1 MCYHDHCTQSVLL
14 ERTYLQ
20 AVEPAHRV
28 LLTVSVI
35 ETDLL
40 SVFVTLASTKHQEKR
55 TYLVD
60 VCCTLCILNP
70 YYYCSNKSIIEVETK
85 DKYVVVQTI

>member
-1 MCYHDHCTQSVLL
+1 MHACITILITIHMQSVLL

-40 SVFVTLASTKHQEKR
+40 SVFVTLASTEHQEKR

-60 VCCTLCILNP
+60 V
-70 YYYCSNKSIIEVETK
+70 S
-85 DKYVVVQTI
+85 

>member
-14 ERTYLQ
+14 ECTYLR

-40 SVFVTLASTKHQEKR
+40 SVFVTLASTEHQEKR

-60 VCCTLCILNP
+60 VSLHEIHGTHTL
-70 YYYCSNKSIIEVETK
+70 
-85 DKYVVVQTI
+85 

>member
-1 MCYHDHCTQSVLL
+1 ML

-40 SVFVTLASTKHQEKR
+40 SVFVTLASTEHQKKR

-60 VCCTLCILNP
+60 VCCTLCMHA
-70 YYYCSNKSIIEVETK
+70 YSIEVETK
-85 DKYVVVQTI
+85 E

>member
-1 MCYHDHCTQSVLL
+1 M
-14 ERTYLQ
+14 
-20 AVEPAHRV
+20 EPAHRV

-40 SVFVTLASTKHQEKR
+40 SVFVTLATTEHHEKR

-60 VCCTLCILNP
+60 VSLHEIHGTCTP
-70 YYYCSNKSIIEVETK
+70 MDSIAIEVYDGTCFCYER
-85 DKYVVVQTI
+85 VRQ

>member
-1 MCYHDHCTQSVLL
+1 MCLYTQSVLL

-40 SVFVTLASTKHQEKR
+40 SVFVTLATTEHQEKR

-60 VCCTLCILNP
+60 VCCTLCMHA
-70 YYYCSNKSIIEVETK
+70 CSIYIEVETK
-85 DKYVVVQTI
+85 E

>member
-1 MCYHDHCTQSVLL
+1 MFPPVFHACMYYHINYYIHMQSALL

-35 ETDLL
+35 EMDLL
-40 SVFVTLASTKHQEKR
+40 SVFVTLASTEHQEKR

-60 VCCTLCILNP
+60 V
-70 YYYCSNKSIIEVETK
+70 S
-85 DKYVVVQTI
+85 